1 MTANGFKP
9 VSAET
14 QVVTCQYLL
23 LTQQC
28 TPGVEALSQIAIF
41 SLPVGTHLTTGAHDP
56 EFPGISALS
65 AAVTRSVQN
74 WFTFAS
80 ALQKVGALR
89 LTNVTG

>member
-74 WFTFAS
+74 
-80 ALQKVGALR
+80 
-89 LTNVTG
+89 